1 MKHHPLPPRCADSL
15 LLWNSGPRWQ
25 QVLHLSMQILLHS
38 ETNTVKTLSS
48 QSMLCPSRGQ
58 SSPHE
63 GAATEISDSSK
74 GGLLTA
80 LFRVPFA
87 FHVHFMYNQ
96 QSYRSLQSIQYD
108 MGLGKLFILPKSQFD
123 SSSVGLMIMPC
134 SISVRINK
142 VTHTECR
149 MVLGTW

>member
-1 MKHHPLPPRCADSL
+1 MAAGSSLVYADSPTQ
-15 LLWNSGPRWQ
+15 WNKYCKNAVLSDHSVSFHRW
-25 QVLHLSMQILLHS
+25 
-38 ETNTVKTLSS
+38 
-48 QSMLCPSRGQ
+48 Q

-74 GGLLTA
+74 GWLLTA

-96 QSYRSLQSIQYD
+96 QSYHSLQSIQYD

-149 MVLGTW
+149 MVLGTWQPSISNRTFFFFKAP